1 MNTPKYDSSA
11 LPYCCLKFASHI
23 AYTHWVTFQMQSIVH
38 CILCSYKHLSIH
50 NSHIFSVFL
59 SPLLFPTNWFVCSA
73 TKCSAICRT
82 FYSSSL
88 SRYMCSA
95 NADSK
100 FVRLVQGGEGGRM
113 EGGMLGFLLAANDP
127 NSVRSI
133 KRRWTSIRTARNRL
147 LGGIASESLSIGWQ
161 HPRQWRVKDAEQAI
175 QPTAKC
181 RGGH

>member
-1 MNTPKYDSSA
+1 MVNTPKYDSSA
-11 LPYCCLKFASHI
+11 LPYCCPQSPSHI

-82 FYSSSL
+82 CYSSSL
-88 SRYMCSA
+88 SRYMYSA

-100 FVRLVQGGEGGRM
+100 FVRLVQGGR
-113 EGGMLGFLLAANDP
+113 GGMVGFCWL
-127 NSVRSI
+127 RM
-133 KRRWTSIRTARNRL
+133 TQTACVQLKEDERAFAQHAIACWGASPRNRFQL
-147 LGGIASESLSIGWQ
+147 VGNTRGN
-161 HPRQWRVKDAEQAI
+161 DA
-175 QPTAKC
+175 
-181 RGGH
+181 